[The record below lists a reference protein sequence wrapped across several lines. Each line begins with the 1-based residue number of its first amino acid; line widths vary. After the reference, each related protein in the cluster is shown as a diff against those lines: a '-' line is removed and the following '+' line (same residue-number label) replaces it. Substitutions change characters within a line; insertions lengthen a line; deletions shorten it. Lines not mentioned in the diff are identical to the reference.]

1 MIKIIVTLTAFL
13 ISLISLAQVSENRE
27 VANFSKLN
35 VSTGITVLYTISNSK
50 SIQVET
56 DSREKLQYIKTE
68 VEGETLKLYVNT
80 DNDKNTNKK
89 SKKRGWN
96 NGVNFKILK
105 VIVFGPN
112 LKEIKANSSA
122 DVTIKNTNSST
133 NLNTD
138 VSSSGS
144 ISGNFNCSNLFIDA
158 SSSGEFFGKI
168 NATSIDLESSS
179 SSDVN
184 LSGKSTRIAIQAS
197 SSSSCNLENLAV
209 ETATIKAN
217 SSADVTITVSKSLT
231 AKASSSASV
240 DYYGNPSQISK
251 EESSSGSVT
260 KK

>member
-1 MIKIIVTLTAFL
+1 MIKIILTLAAFL
-13 ISLISLAQVSENRE
+13 ISIISLAQVSENRE

-35 VSTGITVLYTISNSK
+35 VSTGITVLYTISDSK
-50 SIQVET
+50 SIQIET
-56 DSREKLQYIKTE
+56 DSREKLQYVKTE

-80 DNDKNTNKK
+80 DSEKNTNKK
-89 SKKRGWN
+89 LKKRGWN
-96 NGVNFKILK
+96 NGVNFKVLK
-105 VIVFGPN
+105 IIVSGPN

-122 DVTIKNTNSST
+122 DVTIKNTNFSA
-133 NLNTD
+133 NLNIEI
-138 VSSSGS
+138 SSSGS

-158 SSSGEFFGKI
+158 SSSGEFSGKI

-179 SSDVN
+179 SSDVI
-184 LSGKSTRIAIQAS
+184 LSGKATRIVIQAS
-197 SSSSCNLENLAV
+197 SSSSCNLENLVV

-231 AKASSSASV
+231 AKATSSASV